1 MSDSSQPLS
10 RRERKKQETRLRI
23 LEAAITLMSSRGYDD
38 VKIEEIAKAAD
49 VANATFFLHF
59 PTKASLVEAFN
70 EQVSNKIIDRLRGFD
85 LGALDKLELARAIIL
100 DEWTNHASV
109 LKQFVSDAAA
119 QDTVSFAASS
129 ASLTAVIAEIVES
142 GQAAGDLSTDFDPDI
157 VSQCLVAGW
166 RAVSLEWAVS
176 GDDARARKANRQIL
190 DLMLFGIAPRTER

>member
-1 MSDSSQPLS
+1 
-10 RRERKKQETRLRI
+10 
-23 LEAAITLMSSRGYDD
+23 MSSRGYDD